1 MESIILVSL
10 TSAAERLAA
19 LPQEAAVF
27 ITATLPILEL
37 RGAIPLGLIHYGMPV
52 LKTYIIAVAGNF
64 VIVVPLLFLLE
75 PVSNFLRRNRVFD
88 KFFTWLFAR
97 TRRRGK
103 LVERYEAIGLTLFVA
118 IPLPVTGAWTGAI
131 AAHIFGVRRKYAT
144 ICILFGIMI
153 AGVVV
158 TLASKGVIGLRSLI
172 VID

>member
-1 MESIILVSL
+1 VSL

-19 LPQEAAVF
+19 FPREAAVF

-37 RGAIPLGLIHYGMPV
+37 RGAIPLGLIHYRMPV
-52 LKTYIIAVAGNF
+52 VATYLIAVAGNF
-64 VIVVPLLFLLE
+64 IIVPPLLYLLE
-75 PVSNFLRRNRVFD
+75 PASKFLRRNRAFD
-88 KFFTWLFAR
+88 KFFEWLFAR

-131 AAHIFGVRRKYAT
+131 AASIFGVRRKYAAV
-144 ICILFGIMI
+144 CILLGIMI

>member
-1 MESIILVSL
+1 MESIVLVSL
-10 TSAAERLAA
+10 AGVAEKMAAF
-19 LPQEAAVF
+19 PKEAAVF
-27 ITATLPILEL
+27 ITAMLPVLEL
-37 RGAIPLGLIHYGMPV
+37 RGGIPLGLIYYDMGII
-52 LKTYIIAVAGNF
+52 KTYLIAVAGNF
-64 VIVVPLLFLLE
+64 VIVPPLLYLLE
-75 PVSNFLRRNRVFD
+75 PVSNYLRRNRVFD
-88 KFFTWLFAR
+88 RFFTWLFAR

-103 LVERYEAIGLTLFVA
+103 LVEKYEAIGLTLFVA

-131 AAHIFGVRRKYAT
+131 AAHIFGVRRRYAM